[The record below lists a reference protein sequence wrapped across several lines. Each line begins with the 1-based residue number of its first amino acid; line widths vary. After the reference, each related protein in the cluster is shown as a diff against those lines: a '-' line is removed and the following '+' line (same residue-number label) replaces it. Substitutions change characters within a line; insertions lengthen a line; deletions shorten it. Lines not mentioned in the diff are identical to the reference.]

1 MSESGAE
8 RIAVFLDRDGTII
21 EDKDYL
27 SDPDGVELI
36 PGVAEAIVRLN
47 QRGIRAILV
56 TNQSGVAR
64 GYFTVGTVEAIHRR
78 LAELLTGENAF
89 LDSIYFCP
97 HLPHDILPVDRPPCD
112 CRKPETGM
120 VLRARS
126 DHDIDLEKSFF
137 IGDRL
142 TDIELAERV
151 GGTGILV
158 RTGYGRKTLEEIGTR
173 RPDFHVCDD
182 LSSAIDLVFSLI
194 SHR

>member
-1 MSESGAE
+1 LSESGTE
-8 RIAVFLDRDGTII
+8 QIAVFLDRDGTII
-21 EDKDYL
+21 EDTDYL
-27 SDPDGVELI
+27 SDPDGIQLI
-36 PGVAEAIVRLN
+36 PGAAEAIVRLN

-78 LAELLTGENAF
+78 LAELLAGENAI

-97 HLPHDILPVDRPPCD
+97 HLPHDILPVGQPPCD

-120 VLRARS
+120 AIRARS
-126 DHDIDLEKSFF
+126 DHGIDLEKSFF

-158 RTGYGRKTLEEIGTR
+158 RTGYGRKTLEEIDTE

-182 LSSAIDLVFSLI
+182 LSSAIDLVFLLI
-194 SHR
+194 SRH